1 MVGGAPFARGAAS
14 RGGAPFARGSSS
26 FCFGFSAARKPE
38 QLLDIFVVFFDS
50 DGTIPRC
57 KTLEAIALATAED
70 KLIDHVY
77 ISQAFLQGDLLEE
90 EGFEGDMFISP
101 PPGYS
106 EDAKFVYRL

>member
-1 MVGGAPFARGAAS
+1 MPRGAAS
-14 RGGAPFARGSSS
+14 RAEHS
-26 FCFGFSAARKPE
+26 CFVVSAARKPE
-38 QLLDIFVVFFDS
+38 QLLDIFVFVLDS
-50 DGTIPRC
+50 EDTIPRC

-101 PPGYS
+101 PLGYG
-106 EDAKFVYRL
+106 EYA